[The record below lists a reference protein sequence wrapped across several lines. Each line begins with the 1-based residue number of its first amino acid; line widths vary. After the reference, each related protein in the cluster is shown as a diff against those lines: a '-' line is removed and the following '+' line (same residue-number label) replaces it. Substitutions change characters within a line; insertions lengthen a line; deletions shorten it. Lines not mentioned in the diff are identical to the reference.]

1 MMQSAR
7 KTVVFGLF
15 AYRVDGGVGEQR
27 WSRWRPLLE
36 LCASPDITISKL
48 YLFHRQENREDI
60 EALRADIRMRAPHL
74 NFIAQTDAGVLKTFD
89 DFYLV
94 FYKYF
99 KSFKFDTKHCQYY
112 LYFPPG
118 IFPHVT
124 LALVDIIRTLRLP
137 LEIIQVYQEVDNGKP
152 KAVPEVFAIDA
163 SKVLQV
169 DEQRKQH
176 SLDDQ
181 QYLKSGIL
189 TRNAAFNALIA
200 RLEHVA
206 LHSCAPM
213 LISGPTGAGKSHLV
227 RRMYAL
233 KLRHGQLSGPLVEV
247 NCSSLHGDMAAAALF
262 GHVKGAFTGADAK
275 RAGLLRKA
283 HNGLLFLDEVG
294 ELGLAEQALLLKAIE
309 ERRFLPVGS
318 DVEVESHFQLV
329 CGTNRD
335 LAAEVQAGRFRL
347 DLLTRI
353 NLWHFHLPS
362 LRERCEDIA
371 PNVAYELERLTRIF
385 YTRLQFTADAYTCF
399 LDFATSPAALW
410 PGNFRELAAVME
422 RMATFHTNGNIVLQV
437 VEEEL
442 RTLRAAWS
450 TAEPAHAVAPE
461 ALPVLAV
468 ARDTFA
474 GLQALLGPEVYAN
487 LDLFERIHLAGTID
501 VCLHSSSMSA
511 AGRTLYA
518 VSRTR
523 KNRVDDANRLHN
535 YLKKYGLNWRK
546 VHAVLG

>member
-1 MMQSAR
+1 MKPVR
-7 KTVVFGLF
+7 ETVVFGLF
-15 AYRVDGGVGEQR
+15 AYRVDGGMGEQR

-36 LCASPDITISKL
+36 LCSSPDFSISKL
-48 YLFHRQENREDI
+48 YLFFRQENSDDAETLRSDI
-60 EALRADIRMRAPHL
+60 ALRAPHL
-74 NFIAQTDAGVLKTFD
+74 DFIPLTDGDAPKTFD
-89 DFYLV
+89 EYYLV

-99 KSFKFDTKHCQYY
+99 KSFKFDTRNCKYY

-118 IFPHVT
+118 VFPYVS
-124 LALVDIIRTLRLP
+124 LALMDTIRTLRLP
-137 LEIIQVYQEVDNGKP
+137 LEIIQIYQSIDNGTFKS
-152 KAVPEVFAIDA
+152 VYEVFTTDV
-163 SKVLQV
+163 SRVLQV
-169 DEQRKQH
+169 DDQRQQH
-176 SLDDQ
+176 SLEDQ
-181 QYLKSGIL
+181 EYLKSGIF
-189 TRNAAFNALIA
+189 TNNAAFNALIA

-233 KLRHGQLSGPLVEV
+233 KLRHGQLSGSLVEV
-247 NCSSLHGDMAAAALF
+247 NCSSLHGDMAVAALF

-275 RAGLLRKA
+275 RAGLLCKA
-283 HNGLLFLDEVG
+283 HNGLLFLDEIG
-294 ELGLAEQALLLKAIE
+294 ELGLSEQALLLKAIE
-309 ERRFLPVGS
+309 EHRFLPVGS
-318 DVEVESHFQLV
+318 DTESESQFQLV

-353 NLWHFHLPS
+353 NLWHFQLPS

-371 PNVAYELERLTRIF
+371 PNVSYELERLSRIF
-385 YTRLQFTADAYTCF
+385 YTRLQFTAEAYKCF

-422 RMATFHTNGNIVLQV
+422 RMATFHKNGNIALAV

-442 RTLRAAWS
+442 RSLRAAWGTGGAAHIALAEAPALVS
-450 TAEPAHAVAPE
+450 TEDKYS
-461 ALPVLAV
+461 ALEK
-468 ARDTFA
+468 
-474 GLQALLGPEVYAN
+474 LLGTEACEN
-487 LDLFERIHLAGTID
+487 LDLFERIHLAGSIA
-501 VCLHSSSMSA
+501 VCRQSPSMSA
-511 AGRTLYA
+511 AGRRLFA

-523 KNRVDDANRLHN
+523 KSRVDDANRLHN

-546 VHAVLG
+546 VHELAE

>member
-1 MMQSAR
+1 MQTAR
-7 KTVVFGLF
+7 RTVVFGLF
-15 AYRVDGGVGEQR
+15 AYRVDGGTGEQR
-27 WSRWRPLLE
+27 WARWRPLLE
-36 LCASPDITISKL
+36 LCSSPDFSISTL
-48 YLFHRQENREDI
+48 YLFHRQENREDV
-60 EALRADIRMRAPHL
+60 ENLRADIHLRAPHL
-74 NFIAQTDAGVLKTFD
+74 NFISRTDAEVLKTFD
-89 DFYLV
+89 EFYLV

-137 LEIIQVYQEVDNGKP
+137 LEIVQVYQGVDNGKP
-152 KAVPEVFAIDA
+152 KAVPEVFTIDV
-163 SKVLQV
+163 SRVLQV
-169 DEQRKQH
+169 DEQRQLH
-176 SLDDQ
+176 SLGDQ
-181 QYLKSGIL
+181 EYLKSGIS
-189 TRNAAFNALIA
+189 TRNAAFNTLIA

-247 NCSSLHGDMAAAALF
+247 NCSSLHGDMATAALF

-275 RAGLLRKA
+275 RMGLLCKA
-283 HNGLLFLDEVG
+283 HNGLLFLDEIG

-318 DVEVESHFQLV
+318 DLEVESHFQLV

-335 LAAEVQAGRFRL
+335 LSAEVQAGRFRL

-353 NLWHFHLPS
+353 NLWHFQLPS
-362 LRERCEDIA
+362 LRERSEDIA
-371 PNVAYELERLTRIF
+371 PNVAYELERLSRIF
-385 YTRLQFTADAYTCF
+385 YTRLQFTAEAYTYF

-422 RMATFHTNGNIVLQV
+422 RMATFHKNGNIVLSV

-442 RTLRAAWS
+442 RTLRVAWA
-450 TAEPAHAVAPE
+450 TAGAGHTASSVAPSLVFDTNGDFSELKMILGTE
-461 ALPVLAV
+461 AY
-468 ARDTFA
+468 
-474 GLQALLGPEVYAN
+474 EN
-487 LDLFERIHLAGTID
+487 LDLFERIHLAGTIAI
-501 VCLHSSSMSA
+501 CRQSRSMSA
-511 AGRTLYA
+511 AGRRLFA

-523 KNRVDDANRLHN
+523 KSRVDDANRLHN
-535 YLKKYGLNWRK
+535 YLKKYKLNWHK
-546 VHAVLG
+546 VHTLPK